1 MVGIFQKPV
10 LAFLIVGG
18 KKSFIVHIFQI
29 KVTVQ
34 YSARG
39 SVWMLFLKWLMKPY
53 ETRVIT
59 GLDPGCWNYLQL
71 TFWNKSSYTDR
82 I

>member
-10 LAFLIVGG
+10 LAFLIVGE

-34 YSARG
+34 
-39 SVWMLFLKWLMKPY
+39 
-53 ETRVIT
+53 
-59 GLDPGCWNYLQL
+59 
-71 TFWNKSSYTDR
+71 
-82 I
+82 

>member
-34 YSARG
+34 
-39 SVWMLFLKWLMKPY
+39 
-53 ETRVIT
+53 
-59 GLDPGCWNYLQL
+59 
-71 TFWNKSSYTDR
+71 
-82 I
+82 